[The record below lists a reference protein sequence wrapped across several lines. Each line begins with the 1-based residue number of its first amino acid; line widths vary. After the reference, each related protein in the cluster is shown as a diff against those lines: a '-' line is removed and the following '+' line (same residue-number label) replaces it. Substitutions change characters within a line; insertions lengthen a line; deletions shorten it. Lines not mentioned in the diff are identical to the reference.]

1 MTRFHLLLLML
12 SWLQFS
18 GLAQTDFNNY
28 VTLLSSGEIPSD
40 FTKETYN
47 KILEDDVDREELKGG
62 QERVFLEGTN
72 YAIDEILHSGIVV
85 YGDAVTQYIQQVA
98 NKLLRNEGMLQT
110 KLRFYT
116 IKSNVAN
123 AFSTDQ
129 GIVFVT
135 TGLIAQLT
143 SEAQLAYILSHE
155 ISHYAEK
162 HVLETFDLATS
173 RTLKNYDRINKLS
186 QHSKENEFEADKLG
200 IARYHA
206 AGYASED
213 ILSTFDVLMYSY
225 LPFDEI
231 EFPKNYFNTNQWYVP
246 ETLFP
251 SKKYEIKA
259 EEDYDDENS
268 THPNVKKRKE
278 AASAEIGALSNWD
291 NNQFFCGENQFK
303 EIRNIC
309 RFENVRCDILDAKY
323 GDALYSLFLLERD
336 FPNSLY
342 LKRMKAQI
350 WLNLMLFKSENIA
363 AKAVDKTS
371 ELEGESA
378 SLHSFLK
385 KLNKEGMTT
394 LALRQLHDIVNTT
407 PNDPELQ
414 AIYNRFVANLAEN
427 EKFKTENYSKK
438 SFQQA
443 AADFEA
449 SKSDTLKS
457 QDPVPSNNSKYDRI
471 KNKKNADLAQNFDSS
486 KFYLYGITDI
496 LSDPLFTELYSSKKS
511 AFEKKQKEKDAYNSL
526 SRSEKKKYDREERTK
541 QYSLGMNE
549 VIVVEPIVL
558 SYKNGSIDYM
568 KSEKLEENFSTAI
581 QDAANLSGIT
591 AHIIDSRTL
600 TSKGTQGY
608 NERST
613 LTTLLNQLADEENIE
628 IFPVDYQLLKT
639 IQTNFGTNKVMFSL
653 VEHEYSPNISFS
665 GIFSSVLFYPAL
677 LVYVPVGLLT
687 GSNTEINV
695 LVLDLEKGSIVSG
708 INYYFKD
715 SPKKQQLGA
724 HMYDILKKFSSTANN

>member
-1 MTRFHLLLLML
+1 MMRLIFLLLIL
-12 SWLQFS
+12 SCLKIKVLS
-18 GLAQTDFNNY
+18 QTDFNNY
-28 VTLLSSGEIPSD
+28 TTLLSRGEIPKD

-47 KILEDDVDREELKGG
+47 KILEDDVDRVELKGG
-62 QERVFLEGTN
+62 KERIFLEGTN
-72 YAIDEILHSGIVV
+72 YAIDEILHSGLVV
-85 YGDAVTQYIQQVA
+85 YGDPVTEYIRRVA
-98 NKLLRNEGMLQT
+98 NKLLENDALIQT

-155 ISHYAEK
+155 ISHYTEK

-200 IARYHA
+200 IARYHQS
-206 AGYASED
+206 GYAAEEV
-213 ILSTFDVLMYSY
+213 LSTFDVLMYSY

-231 EFPKNYFNTNQWYVP
+231 EFPKTYFNANQWHVP
-246 ETLFP
+246 ESLFP

-259 EEDYDDENS
+259 EEDYNDDNS
-268 THPNVKKRKE
+268 MHPNIKKRKE
-278 AASAEIGALSNWD
+278 AASNEIANLSNWGT
-291 NNQFFCGENQFK
+291 NQFFLGENLFK

-309 RFENVRCDILDAKY
+309 RFENVRSDILDAKY

-342 LKRMKAQI
+342 LKRMKAQV
-350 WLNLMLFKSENIA
+350 WLNLMLFKTENIS

-378 SLHSFLK
+378 TLHFFLK
-385 KLNKEGMTT
+385 KLNNEAMST
-394 LALRQLHDIVNTT
+394 LALRQLHDIIKST
-407 PNDPELQ
+407 PIDNELQ
-414 AIYNRFVANLAEN
+414 AIYSRFVTNLAEN

-443 AADFEA
+443 SYDFES
-449 SKSDTLKS
+449 SKSDTLIRKES
-457 QDPVPSNNSKYDRI
+457 ALTNNSKYDRI
-471 KNKKNADLAQNFDSS
+471 KNKKNVDLAQNFDSS
-486 KFYLYGITDI
+486 KFYLYGINDI
-496 LSDPLFTELYSSKKS
+496 LSDPLFTDLYSSKKV
-511 AFEKKQKEKDAYNSL
+511 AFEKKQNAKEAYNFL
-526 SRSEKKKYDREERTK
+526 SRSEKKKYDMEERIK
-541 QYSLGMNE
+541 QYSLGINE
-549 VIVVEPIVL
+549 IIVVEPIVL
-558 SYKNGSIDYM
+558 SYKNEAIDYV
-568 KSEKLEENFSTAI
+568 KSEKLEENFSAAI
-581 QDAANLSGIT
+581 QEAAVLSNVT

-600 TSKGTQGY
+600 IKKGTQGY

-613 LTTLLNQLADEENIE
+613 LTTLLNQLADEKNIE

-639 IQTNFGTNKVMFSL
+639 IKNNFGTDKVMFSL
-653 VEHEYSPNISFS
+653 VEHEYSPNISSTGLFT
-665 GIFSSVLFYPAL
+665 SVLFYPAL
-677 LVYVPVGLLT
+677 LVYLPVGLLT

-715 SPKKQQLGA
+715 APKKRQLGA
-724 HMYDILKKFSSTANN
+724 HMYDIFKKFSTKTNN